1 MEDSLR
7 TQSVQD
13 AVSEGGDEVQ
23 GPPRRCTIPTMVLIG
38 IAALVSALAS
48 VAGGLVMYFQGLEAL
63 EDTVRDSSASEVSNT
78 RRKIHLQLEKVA
90 DSALSLKQF
99 VYSRERI
106 TTTNSS
112 EWAGLVRSFA
122 YAQVANSRGLYDS
135 TMALATYDPTDPS
148 GFYAGVWGD
157 MLKNGS
163 RELVYGAYGDFLGRD
178 KLPVVDG
185 EVEAM
190 WIPSYSLHPDTGYV
204 NQFVYDWDGNP
215 RYIEIM
221 RGYDPRDG
229 PDTRESTQY
238 QWTEKPVAGS
248 VCSRWWNPRRWY
260 ASDGNMYAYA
270 ELEAIYVPPPP
281 PHPWSGYKSV
291 SMLVGLVFDSFQP
304 PFDEYRTEHPDTTL
318 LLVERSTG
326 VVYASTEGGMI
337 PDWCQQALTTD
348 NEDVA
353 LGCSLNVANLSQAVQ
368 EGIASLKGRP
378 YGTFL
383 RTSLDGVDYFL
394 HHDLSHHN
402 LELVWMRPASS
413 VDGKVQEALMYL
425 VIFTT
430 IVLVFDLAISIAEV
444 MFIALPMKRLS
455 VAIRSVA
462 DMKTEEAAAALKALG
477 ASPLRE
483 VGVMRAATTLLV
495 ENVSEYKTFLPQAL
509 LETDEAQVAVHQRD
523 APGTDGTAAIVFTD
537 IRGSTQLWEACHSGM
552 SVGLRLHNEVVRRC
566 IAEHNGYEV
575 KTIGD
580 AFMVAFDTADEAVLF
595 GLAVQDQLTKAAWP
609 EDLLRE
615 PLCARDD
622 SGDWVGIRVRIGVTY
637 GPVTAEA
644 NTVSKRCDYFGPTV
658 NRAARLE
665 SVCVGGAV
673 AVEDTLEATLAPTTS
688 SGAIVTQVG
697 PRTLKGISQAVSVSM
712 LVPKTLPKR
721 AHCVMRESSRRTQR
735 PDEELSNSLATE
747 THSTRHAL
755 SLRVAD
761 KLSRIGLATTGQ
773 LTQMLTSIP
782 SDNMSAELN
791 QLVTSTMVALERTDG
806 TMLSLAGG
814 CAVIGWNT
822 SKACHSHVENAF
834 RFAGMMVRALGDNV
848 RCGLSTGPMH
858 SGYVGSQ
865 GQRFMTAV
873 GVSSTQAGAA
883 MVYAE
888 PLGVH
893 FAYTSNDT
901 ATLDAMCEQLY
912 LRPVDTCTIGR
923 SRVVIHEINRHKV
936 EEWCD
941 DKLVPLLSL
950 RDESLR
956 DDTLEVRG
964 CWGTA
969 YCKAYHG
976 RDLTRLEE
984 MAVRDPDISAVL
996 RRLRLEGLA

>member
-1 MEDSLR
+1 
-7 TQSVQD
+7 
-13 AVSEGGDEVQ
+13 
-23 GPPRRCTIPTMVLIG
+23 MVLSTGSSI
-38 IAALVSALAS
+38 
-48 VAGGLVMYFQGLEAL
+48 AGGLVMYFQGLEAL
-63 EDTVRDSSASEVSNT
+63 EDTVRDSSASEVSGMHG
-78 RRKIHLQLEKVA
+78 KLEVQMSKVT
-90 DSALSLKQF
+90 DSAQTLKHF
-99 VYSRERI
+99 LYSHERI
-106 TTTNSS
+106 KGRDSA
-112 EWAGLVRSFA
+112 EWSALVRTLSFA
-122 YAQVANSRGLYDS
+122 QLASSDVLYS
-135 TMALATYDPTDPS
+135 SSVFVHPHSVTNRSVFYS
-148 GFYAGVWGD
+148 GSWGD
-157 MLKNGS
+157 VLADGS
-163 RELVYGAYGDFLGRD
+163 RDIVFGVYGDFMPAEMFVAG
-178 KLPVVDG
+178 DG
-185 EVEAM
+185 VIENMTMHAYGLD
-190 WIPSYSLHPDTGYV
+190 SGTGYIRELSYTWQGASDFMV
-204 NQFVYDWDGNP
+204 LGNLNITDLAVRDMPLKAHVPGSRVALWSDALVWVSRDMNPYAYTQLDMVYD
-215 RYIEIM
+215 
-221 RGYDPRDG
+221 
-229 PDTRESTQY
+229 
-238 QWTEKPVAGS
+238 
-248 VCSRWWNPRRWY
+248 
-260 ASDGNMYAYA
+260 
-270 ELEAIYVPPPP
+270 PPPA
-281 PHPWSGYKSV
+281 PHPWSTFKFV
-291 SMLVGLVFDSFQP
+291 QMRVGFLFKSFQP

-337 PDWCQQALTTD
+337 PDWCQPTTRGGGDLLTLSC
-348 NEDVA
+348 A
-353 LGCSLNVANLSQAVQ
+353 LNVGNLSQAVQ
-368 EGIASLKGRP
+368 EGFQSLAGMA
-378 YGTFL
+378 YGEFKSTKVGGKQYFL
-383 RTSLDGVDYFL
+383 RRE
-394 HHDLSHHN
+394 LSVRG

-444 MFIALPMKRLS
+444 TFIALPMKRLA
-455 VAIRSVA
+455 VAVNAVSIMET
-462 DMKTEEAAAALKALG
+462 DAAASVLDLLRS
-477 ASPLRE
+477 SPVYE
-483 VGVMRAATTLLV
+483 VSVMHAAITRLV
-495 ENVSEYKTFLPQAL
+495 ENVTTYKTFLPQAIL
-509 LETDEAQVAVHQRD
+509 AETTGETTRTRE
-523 APGTDGTAAIVFTD
+523 APGLNGDDIAIVFTD
-537 IRGSTQLWEACHSGM
+537 IVGSTLLWEACPTGM
-552 SVGLRLHNEVVRRC
+552 STALRMHNEVVRWC
-566 IAEHNGYEV
+566 IAEYNGYEV

>member
-1 MEDSLR
+1 MIFLRPGKESLDDVGPSAPQKAR
-7 TQSVQD
+7 ATSHSGVPMT
-13 AVSEGGDEVQ
+13 AV
-23 GPPRRCTIPTMVLIG
+23 IL
-38 IAALVSALAS
+38 LAMLLS
-48 VAGGLVMYFQGLEAL
+48 TTASLGGGLVMYFKGLESL
-63 EDTVRDSSASEVSNT
+63 EDSLRETSSGEIKVLVGGVQGVQDE
-78 RRKIHLQLEKVA
+78 LQSVMKVM
-90 DSALSLKQF
+90 KKY

-106 TTTNSS
+106 RGTDPL
-112 EWAGLVRSFA
+112 EWAATIRSLA
-122 YAQVANSRGLYDS
+122 IPQVSESSVLYTS
-135 TMALATYDPTDPS
+135 SVACITHDPYNRS
-148 GFYAGVWGD
+148 GMYVGTWGD
-157 MLKNGS
+157 LLANKS
-163 RELVYGAYGDFLGRD
+163 RELVHSYYTSAAPPEDYAYVNGSLAVNTPAYTVDNEGYLEGLSYEWDSENIFTDSPPRD
-178 KLPVVDG
+178 NVTGLPVQKPHVEYDWAKPWG
-185 EVEAM
+185 DSLATRWWTPLKWVSSDKNVYAYIEIEAIFAPPPAPHPWSTYKEVLLYVGLVVSAFQ
-190 WIPSYSLHPDTGYV
+190 PTFDDYHALHPDT
-204 NQFVYDWDGNP
+204 
-215 RYIEIM
+215 
-221 RGYDPRDG
+221 
-229 PDTRESTQY
+229 T
-238 QWTEKPVAGS
+238 A
-248 VCSRWWNPRRWY
+248 
-260 ASDGNMYAYA
+260 
-270 ELEAIYVPPPP
+270 
-281 PHPWSGYKSV
+281 
-291 SMLVGLVFDSFQP
+291 
-304 PFDEYRTEHPDTTL
+304 
-318 LLVERSTG
+318 LLVDRDTEI
-326 VVYASTEGGMI
+326 VIASTFTNGMI
-337 PDWCQQALTTD
+337 PDSCPQVSIDTVDEKVTCANRINTT
-348 NEDVA
+348 
-353 LGCSLNVANLSQAVQ
+353 SQAVQ
-368 EGIASLKGRP
+368 EA
-378 YGTFL
+378 YTTL
-383 RTSLDGVDYFL
+383 REVDYDAFINRDLDGGEYYLRRMRSLRNYEVI
-394 HHDLSHHN
+394 
-402 LELVWMRPASS
+402 WMRPASS
-413 VDGKVQEALMYL
+413 VNGKVQEALMYL
-425 VIFTT
+425 VIFTS
-430 IVLVFDLAISIAEV
+430 IVLAFDLAISIAEV
-444 MFIALPMKRLS
+444 VFIALPMKRLS